1 MLIFGKYLPKKLYQ
15 KIWGEKRKKIPY
27 MYLYHTYEPK
37 IRQQKKKKKKKN
49 TPKTKT
55 PNKK

>member
-1 MLIFGKYLPKKLYQ
+1 MLIFGKYLPKNLYQ

-37 IRQQKKKKKKKN
+37 IRQQKKKKN
-49 TPKTKT
+49 QPIA
-55 PNKK
+55 